1 MGVGLLEGGTDRA
14 TLERLRWA
22 IVVHHAAQGLA
33 LGREEQAAESGHL

>member
-33 LGREEQAAESGHL
+33 LGGEEQAAESGHL